1 MAVNVHICGKI
12 VEYETPKKRIIP
24 ENINKT
30 KKATFVYTTKQEL
43 KITDSIFLALQH
55 KINHIYFVTLTYQW
69 KQDINYGL
77 GFRKKAN
84 KDLNRF
90 LKFCRD
96 KRSITRYVGVLELTK
111 KGVPHYHI
119 ILDCDLTITGYKRIK
134 ANKKNYKEGLWYPP
148 LKAYTIFKKDKKSKY
163 FKTNETNFFKGLQ
176 NHWNTITKN
185 IHRNSLDYKQITNK
199 QLRHNNG
206 AYKICKYLTKY
217 FTKELKKP
225 KAERFDFGVRNYFI
239 SQKLRIKPITIK
251 SNNIIHSDFIE
262 IQQKAQRKHQIYWN
276 KCSQNNNWTENITY
290 YEQTAS
296 YWVLPYGLPPL
307 NTFLAR
313 VTYDKPFKTL
323 YDRIKYA
330 HEKTL

>member
-1 MAVNVHICGKI
+1 MAINVHPCGKI
-12 VEYETPKKRIIP
+12 VEYYPPNNKILK
-24 ENINKT
+24 ENINRDTRRK
-30 KKATFVYTTKQEL
+30 FVYTSKQEI
-43 KITDSIFLALQH
+43 KITDSIFMALQH
-55 KINHIYFVTLTYQW
+55 KVNHIYFVTLTYQW
-69 KQDINYGL
+69 KPDVNYGL
-77 GFRKKAN
+77 TFRKKAN
-84 KDLNRF
+84 NDVKRF
-90 LKFCRD
+90 FKFCRD
-96 KRSITRYVGVLELTK
+96 KRNLKRYVWILELTK
-111 KGVPHYHI
+111 KKVPHYHI
-119 ILDCDLTITGYKRIK
+119 ILDCDLTKAKRQS
-134 ANKKNYKEGLWYPP
+134 KN
-148 LKAYTIFKKDKKSKY
+148 FKQRETYY
-163 FKTNETNFFKGLQ
+163 FQELQ
-176 NHWNTITKN
+176 RHWNTITKN
-185 IHRNSLDYKQITNK
+185 IYRNSLDYKQITNK

-225 KAERFDFGVRNYFI
+225 KSNRFDFGVRNYFI
-239 SQKLRIKPITIK
+239 SEKLRIKPITIK

-262 IQQKAQRKHQIYWN
+262 IQQKAQRKHNIYWN
-276 KCSQNNNWTENITY
+276 KCSKNKNWTENITY

>member
-96 KRSITRYVGVLELTK
+96 KRSVTRYVGVLELTK
-111 KGVPHYHI
+111 RGVPHYHM
-119 ILDCDLTITGYKRIK
+119 ILDCDLTK
-134 ANKKNYKEGLWYPP
+134 AKQ
-148 LKAYTIFKKDKKSKY
+148 KSKNFKQRETYY
-163 FKTNETNFFKGLQ
+163 FQELQ
-176 NHWNTITKN
+176 RHWNTITKN

-225 KAERFDFGVRNYFI
+225 KAKRFDFGVRNYFI
-239 SQKLRIKPITIK
+239 SEKLRIKPITIK

-262 IQQKAQRKHQIYWN
+262 IQQKAQRKHQIFWN
-276 KCSQNNNWTENITY
+276 KCSKNDNWTENITY

>member
-1 MAVNVHICGKI
+1 MAINVHPCGKI
-12 VEYETPKKRIIP
+12 VEYYPPNNKILK
-24 ENINKT
+24 ENINRDTRRK
-30 KKATFVYTTKQEL
+30 FVYTSKQEI
-43 KITDSIFLALQH
+43 KITDSIFMALQH
-55 KINHIYFVTLTYQW
+55 KVNHIYFVTLTYQW
-69 KQDINYGL
+69 KPDVNYGL
-77 GFRKKAN
+77 TFRKKAN
-84 KDLNRF
+84 NDVKRF
-90 LKFCRD
+90 FKFCRD
-96 KRSITRYVGVLELTK
+96 KRNLKRYVWILELTK
-111 KGVPHYHI
+111 KKVPHYHI
-119 ILDCDLTITGYKRIK
+119 ILDCDLTKAKRQS
-134 ANKKNYKEGLWYPP
+134 KN
-148 LKAYTIFKKDKKSKY
+148 FKQRETYY
-163 FKTNETNFFKGLQ
+163 FQELQ
-176 NHWNTITKN
+176 RHWNTITKN

-239 SQKLRIKPITIK
+239 SEKLRIKPITIK

-262 IQQKAQRKHQIYWN
+262 IQQKAQRKHHIYWN
-276 KCSQNNNWTENITY
+276 KCSQIDNWTENITY

>member
-12 VEYETPKKRIIP
+12 VEYEAPKKRIIP

-43 KITDSIFLALQH
+43 KITDSIFFALQH
-55 KINHIYFVTLTYQW
+55 KVNHIYFVTLTYQW
-69 KQDINYGL
+69 KPDVNYGL

-96 KRSITRYVGVLELTK
+96 KRSLTRYVGVLELTK
-111 KGVPHYHI
+111 RGVPHYHI
-119 ILDCDLTITGYKRIK
+119 ILDCDLTRATRQS
-134 ANKKNYKEGLWYPP
+134 KN
-148 LKAYTIFKKDKKSKY
+148 FKQRETYY
-163 FKTNETNFFKGLQ
+163 FQELQ
-176 NHWNTITKN
+176 RHWNTITKN
-185 IHRNSLDYKQITNK
+185 IFKNSLDYKQITNK

-225 KAERFDFGVRNYFI
+225 KANRFDFGVRNYFI
-239 SQKLRIKPITIK
+239 SEKLRIKPITIK

-262 IQQKAQRKHQIYWN
+262 IQQKAQRKHDIYWN
-276 KCSQNNNWTENITY
+276 KYSQNNNWTENITY

>member
-55 KINHIYFVTLTYQW
+55 KVNHIYFVTLTYQW

-96 KRSITRYVGVLELTK
+96 KRSLTRYVGVLELTK
-111 KGVPHYHI
+111 RGVPHYHI
-119 ILDCDLTITGYKRIK
+119 ILDCDLTKAKRQS
-134 ANKKNYKEGLWYPP
+134 KN
-148 LKAYTIFKKDKKSKY
+148 FKQRETYY
-163 FKTNETNFFKGLQ
+163 FQELQ
-176 NHWNTITKN
+176 RHWNTITKN
-185 IHRNSLDYKQITNK
+185 IYRNSLDYKQITNK

-217 FTKELKKP
+217 FTKELNKP
-225 KAERFDFGVRNYFI
+225 KANRFNFGVRNYFI
-239 SQKLRIKPITIK
+239 SEKLRIKPITIK
-251 SNNIIHSDFIE
+251 SDNIIHSDFIE

-276 KCSQNNNWTENITY
+276 KCSKNDNWTENITY

-307 NTFLAR
+307 DTFLAR

>member
-12 VEYETPKKRIIP
+12 VEYETPKKKIIP

-55 KINHIYFVTLTYQW
+55 KVDHIYFVTLTYQW

-77 GFRKKAN
+77 GYRKKAN

-96 KRSITRYVGVLELTK
+96 KRKLTRYVGVLELTK
-111 KGVPHYHI
+111 RGVPHYHI
-119 ILDCDLTITGYKRIK
+119 ILDCDLTRAKQ
-134 ANKKNYKEGLWYPP
+134 
-148 LKAYTIFKKDKKSKY
+148 KSKNFKQRETYY
-163 FKTNETNFFKGLQ
+163 FQELQ
-176 NHWNTITKN
+176 RHWNTITKN
-185 IHRNSLDYKQITNK
+185 IYRNSLDYKQITNK

-206 AYKICKYLTKY
+206 PYKICKYLTKY

-225 KAERFDFGVRNYFI
+225 KANRFDFGVRNYFI
-239 SQKLRIKPITIK
+239 SEKLRIKPITIK
-251 SNNIIHSDFIE
+251 KDNIIHSDFIE
-262 IQQKAQRKHQIYWN
+262 IQQRAQRKHQIFWN
-276 KCSQNNNWTENITY
+276 KCSKNDNWTENITY

-313 VTYDKPFKTL
+313 VTIGKPFKTL
-323 YDRIKYA
+323 YDRIKYV